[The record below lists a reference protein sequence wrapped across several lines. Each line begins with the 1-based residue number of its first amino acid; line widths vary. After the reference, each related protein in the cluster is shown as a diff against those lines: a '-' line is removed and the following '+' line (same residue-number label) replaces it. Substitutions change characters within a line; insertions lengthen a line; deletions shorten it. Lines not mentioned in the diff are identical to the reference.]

1 MRTRTAAWILTCAL
15 LASGCAIYPQPR
27 DVTGVPTFEIVQRI
41 RCETRQSVI
50 DLALTYARSRNGDSK
65 DDIQARET
73 ARNLDAEMEAD
84 PDASTK
90 LNPNLFTGEV
100 RKTLSAFW
108 TTGVAYNFKLDM
120 TEVNNA
126 DGSLNVGSLFGR
138 RAFGIALKA
147 GLDRTRENTRTFTV
161 TDNFGELVK
170 GLTGCKDE
178 LVGPNYIYPITGR
191 IGVDDMIR
199 EFVYM
204 SIFANLGAETTTAAT
219 VPKGPPTLVDAL
231 AFTTMI
237 SGSVNPT
244 VAFAPA
250 GRELGVTAASVD
262 FAASRTDNHQVVV
275 GLALAPAGQAQLG
288 SLREAYFGSYV
299 AAPGATLVAPLL
311 TASPTT
317 RSENIAATAVN
328 QFLTQQ
334 LFSPTI
340 NLPP

>member
-1 MRTRTAAWILTCAL
+1 MRTRTLVLTLASAL
-15 LASGCAIYPQPR
+15 LGSGCAIHPQPK

-50 DLALTYARSRNGDSK
+50 ALTLDYARSRDETR
-65 DDIQARET
+65 DIAQQLA
-73 ARNLDAEMEAD
+73 AEFEAN

-90 LNPNLFTGEV
+90 LNPNLFPGEV
-100 RKTLSAFW
+100 RKTLTAFW

-120 TEVNNA
+120 TEINNA
-126 DGSLNVGSLFGR
+126 DGSLNVASLFGR
-138 RAFGIALKA
+138 RLFGIALQA

-170 GLTGCKDE
+170 GLTGCKNE

-191 IGVDDMIR
+191 IGVEDMIQ

-204 SIFANLGAETTTAAT
+204 SIFGNLGAETTTAAT

-231 AFTTMI
+231 AFTTKI

-244 VAFAPA
+244 VAFSPV
-250 GRELGVTAASVD
+250 GKELGVTAAGVD
-262 FAASRTDNHQVVV
+262 LAASRTDLHQVVV
-275 GLALAPAGQAQLG
+275 GLALAPTGQAQLV
-288 SLREAYFGSYV
+288 SLRQAYFGPYA
-299 AAPGATLVAPLL
+299 AAPGALVAPLL
-311 TASPTT
+311 TASPAT
-317 RSENIAATAVN
+317 RSENAAATAVN